1 MNKGK
6 SEFREGKVS
15 VVTPVYN
22 GEFHLARMLDSILNQ
37 TYDYI
42 DMILVDDGSTDG
54 TVDVAESYG
63 DKFADRGYGY
73 RIIRAEHR
81 CASGAINQGLPYVA
95 GEYLIWPDSDD
106 VLEPE
111 SVKTRVEFLKAHPQ
125 YQCVRSLSYYINA
138 ETGELSERADEK
150 TGDLAKEELFWDIL
164 ESKTFV
170 CCGCYMLRSE
180 KFFEIYPSR
189 HIPEYSVGQNFQML
203 LPFMYR
209 YPCPTIPE
217 KLYGVFMREGSH
229 SRRQLTEAEELK
241 KYRDYENLADEI
253 ALICQIKDRRSKNH
267 ILFWKA
273 NRRRQIA
280 WKYDRKD
287 LLVSALFQLYRCG
300 EMGFFNMVKESA
312 KVCRRWMKEKLCEI
326 KQEIQVNEVYQ
337 VHFCRKKLLAL
348 TIDASWGNA
357 YTPLILE
364 KLKQYHVQAT
374 FFVSG
379 IWIEKYA
386 KDYRKIFEDG
396 HEIGNHSY
404 KHPHM
409 RELSEEEILREIGQT
424 EQLSKEII
432 GKEGVLF
439 RFPYGESDERL
450 LQLIQK
456 KGFMSINWSVDSK
469 DWKGISAEEIFQ
481 NIVKDD
487 NLGKGAIIL
496 MHNSG
501 EHTAEALE
509 LVIPFLREMGY
520 QIVKV
525 TDLLNAVPLYR
536 LKLKK
541 LKRSKNQKSCQQ

>member
-6 SEFREGKVS
+6 SKFCGGKVS

-22 GEFHLARMLDSILNQ
+22 GEFHLARMLDSILKQ
-37 TYDYI
+37 TYDQI
-42 DMILVDDGSTDG
+42 DMILVDDGSMDG
-54 TVDVAESYG
+54 TADVAESYRE
-63 DKFADRGYGY
+63 KFADRGYGY
-73 RIIRAEHR
+73 QIIRAEHR
-81 CASGAINQGLPYVA
+81 CASGAINQGLPYVT

-106 VLEPE
+106 VLEPK
-111 SVKTRVEFLKAHPQ
+111 SVQARVEFLETHPQ
-125 YQCVRSLSYYINA
+125 YQCVRSLSYYFNA
-138 ETGELSERADEK
+138 ETGELSKRADEK
-150 TGDLAKEELFWDIL
+150 TGDLNKEELFWDIM

-241 KYRDYENLADEI
+241 KYRDYEKLIDEI
-253 ALICQIKDRRSKNH
+253 AVICRIRDRKSKNH
-267 ILFWKA
+267 ITFWKA

-280 WKYDRKD
+280 WKYDKKG
-287 LLVSALFQLYRCG
+287 LLITALFQLYRCG
-300 EMGFFNMVKESA
+300 EMEFFHMTKESV

-326 KQEIQVNEVYQ
+326 KHEMKMNEVYQ

-348 TIDASWGNA
+348 TFDASWGNA
-357 YTPLILE
+357 YTALILE
-364 KLKQYHVQAT
+364 KLKQYHVHST
-374 FFVSG
+374 FFISG

-386 KDYRKIFEDG
+386 KDYQKIFADG

-409 RELSEEEILREIGQT
+409 RELSEEEILREIFQT

-432 GKEGVLF
+432 GKEGMLF
-439 RFPYGESDERL
+439 RFPYGESDGHL
-450 LQLIQK
+450 LELIQK
-456 KGFMSINWSVDSK
+456 RGFISINWSIDSK
-469 DWKGISAEEIFQ
+469 DWKGISAEEILQ

-487 NLGKGAIIL
+487 KLENGAVIL

-501 EHTAEALE
+501 EHTAEALD
-509 LVIPFLREMGY
+509 LVIPALQEMGY
-520 QIVKV
+520 EIVRV

-536 LKLKK
+536 LKLKR
-541 LKRSKNQKSCQQ
+541 LKRRKNQKSCQ